1 MDWWMDMY
9 WTELNELNSIKK
21 FQLKFLDYTWNPTK
35 NKVLVFVTSRRCF
48 TEVSSGWRTYVLL
61 FHHSACVACDSS
73 CYSLWMF
80 PLQRGIY
87 GCSFIDWQEVTAPPR
102 SSPSPQAALVQR
114 SLLPH
119 PLFSPCYMNS
129 KSLLQTD
136 FHFSSSDPVVAAHC
150 SPSIIIIFFNFR
162 EFHRVFLCELNLP
175 STLWCWVVVGA
186 DLIGWLNVEVRVCT
200 SINCD

>member
-9 WTELNELNSIKK
+9 WTELNGLNSIKK
-21 FQLKFLDYTWNPTK
+21 FQLKFWDYTAWNPTK

-48 TEVSSGWRTYVLL
+48 TEVSSGWRTHVFL

-136 FHFSSSDPVVAAHC
+136 FHFSSSDPVVAAQC
-150 SPSIIIIFFNFR
+150 SPSIFFFFFNFR
-162 EFHRVFLCELNLP
+162 EFHQVFFLRVSFCVN
-175 STLWCWVVVGA
+175 STCPQPFGVGWWWVQIWSV
-186 DLIGWLNVEVRVCT
+186 D
-200 SINCD
+200 